1 MIRKE
6 NGREERTL
14 HRNLLLPI
22 GDLPIKHQP
31 EELPIKR
38 RSESVIPSVLE
49 HTSEA
54 QREVVSDDEEDE
66 EDILLTHVETQV
78 EDTDEVVT
86 PINGNQEH
94 KGADE
99 AYDSVEDV
107 LVEETRDEEREES
120 EGQQEEEVTQEVVAV
135 DQSDAE
141 ESTEDHSRLL
151 PRRSK
156 RISRQ
161 PKRYGNSVLTVDA
174 QKPKMPIPL
183 PRYSLQTHT
192 CTAISAQS
200 SPSVTSIPQPRHRNE
215 QSKPKLLNSV
225 LDIQEE
231 QCRIHDVILN
241 ILQDT

>member
-38 RSESVIPSVLE
+38 RSESVMPSVLE

-86 PINGNQEH
+86 PINGNQE
-94 KGADE
+94 DVL
-99 AYDSVEDV
+99 VEDV

-183 PRYSLQTHT
+183 PRHSLQTHT

-200 SPSVTSIPQPRHRNE
+200 SPLVTPIPQPRHRKE
-215 QSKPKLLNSV
+215 QSKTKLLNSV
-225 LDIQEE
+225 LGIQEE